1 VTGYGGEVVTGTVT
15 AARALADEPGFLVE
29 LASGQQVRAQRLLV
43 TTGLADE
50 LPDVPGLADLAQADA
65 RLASTPA

>member
-15 AARALADEPGFLVE
+15 AARALADEEGFGVE
-29 LASGQQVRAQRLLV
+29 LAG
-43 TTGLADE
+43 
-50 LPDVPGLADLAQADA
+50 GLADLAQADA